1 MTRSEKDRIKAR
13 LAAIA
18 LTGILALILLLLG
31 GTLAWDRLYVAERP
45 VVRVDGNAVSL
56 RAFTN
61 LLTFHRN
68 RLELQYLELSQMAG
82 QGGAQNPF
90 AQMAQQQLQ
99 QLEQRLTTINSS
111 LPEEII
117 EEQLIRGEAK
127 KRGLTVTK
135 EEAEEQLKLV
145 VGYQDPSTIPTPAP
159 TEAPTPLA
167 TPADSTVLPPTV
179 TPRPT
184 AVPTRTPRS
193 QARSESFEG
202 RLRDYRRLV
211 ATDEAVIRSQVEY
224 DLIRRKLFE
233 EIGKTVPTTGE
244 QVRARHILVADEGV
258 AQSIVDRIV
267 NGGES
272 FEAIAAEISLDTS
285 NNAQGGDLGWFGR
298 GAMVSEFDAAAFA
311 QPVGQVG
318 PPVKTS
324 FGWHVIRVDE
334 REANRELEGSA
345 LEQAKNT
352 AIQKWL
358 DGEKQA
364 HRIERL
370 MTQDMIEWAERN
382 TRRPQLGR

>member
-1 MTRSEKDRIKAR
+1 MAGRPNRPASRASRVDAGQRGTRRQSAVRYEARPDGRALALGWGDHLTRSEKDRIKAR

-31 GTLAWDRLYVAERP
+31 GTLAWDRLYVAQRP

-135 EEAEEQLKLV
+135 EEVEEQLKLV
-145 VGYQDPSTIPTPAP
+145 VGYQDPSTVPTPAP
-159 TEAPTPLA
+159 TEAPTPPA
-167 TPADSTVLPPTV
+167 TPADGTVLPPTV

-193 QARSESFEG
+193 QARSETFE
-202 RLRDYRRLV
+202 
-211 ATDEAVIRSQVEY
+211 I
-224 DLIRRKLFE
+224 
-233 EIGKTVPTTGE
+233 
-244 QVRARHILVADEGV
+244 
-258 AQSIVDRIV
+258 
-267 NGGES
+267 
-272 FEAIAAEISLDTS
+272 
-285 NNAQGGDLGWFGR
+285 
-298 GAMVSEFDAAAFA
+298 
-311 QPVGQVG
+311 
-318 PPVKTS
+318 
-324 FGWHVIRVDE
+324 
-334 REANRELEGSA
+334 
-345 LEQAKNT
+345 
-352 AIQKWL
+352 
-358 DGEKQA
+358 
-364 HRIERL
+364 
-370 MTQDMIEWAERN
+370 
-382 TRRPQLGR
+382 